1 MSTTITTANHIL
13 VEKKSIRSDISL
25 CPRAPWSMSLCSL
38 LPTVPSTTN
47 PHVLYVARHVNS
59 INNSHFNHHH
69 QSILRP
75 LKKII
80 TKMIHPNVSD
90 LPGLLLQ
97 VFLAVHGLVD
107 HQLICSKCV
116 QTCWNYEK
124 LSCQPPSPQHI
135 TSLLKKISAEV
146 IHPHVSKLPGLVL
159 LVVLAV
165 HSALNQQTTWA
176 KTRQVGYP

>member
-13 VEKKSIRSDISL
+13 VEKNSNQSDISL

-47 PHVLYVARHVNS
+47 PHLLYVARHVNS

-69 QSILRP
+69 QSILHP
-75 LKKII
+75 LKKIL

-97 VFLAVHGLVD
+97 VVLAAHAVVD
-107 HQLICSKCV
+107 H
-116 QTCWNYEK
+116 
-124 LSCQPPSPQHI
+124 HI
-135 TSLLKKISAEV
+135 TFTRSWAALRAADLDWIVGPGYSLGRYILEKNHEKPWRTNLEPWKTMKTDLEV
-146 IHPHVSKLPGLVL
+146 EVEVDLRP
-159 LVVLAV
+159 
-165 HSALNQQTTWA
+165 
-176 KTRQVGYP
+176 

>member
-1 MSTTITTANHIL
+1 MSLPSTVSSTTNTTDLNVVAHVESIKNVDVNHHHHS
-13 VEKKSIRSDISL
+13 KSHPSWKNSIRSDISL

-47 PHVLYVARHVNS
+47 PRVLYVARHVNS
-59 INNSHFNHHH
+59 INNSHFNHHY

-75 LKKII
+75 LKKIL
-80 TKMIHPNVSD
+80 TNMIHPNVSD

-135 TSLLKKISAEV
+135 TSL
-146 IHPHVSKLPGLVL
+146 
-159 LVVLAV
+159 
-165 HSALNQQTTWA
+165 
-176 KTRQVGYP
+176 